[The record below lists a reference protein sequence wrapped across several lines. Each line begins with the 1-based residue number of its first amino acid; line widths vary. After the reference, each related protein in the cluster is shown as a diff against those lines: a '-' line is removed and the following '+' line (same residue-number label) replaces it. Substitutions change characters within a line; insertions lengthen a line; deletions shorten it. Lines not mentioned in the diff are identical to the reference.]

1 MLPVTPPLFKALLP
15 LCFPSLPPVGMG
27 HVCPLPPRAASA
39 SPRHCCFVSPSVVP
53 EHLARGP
60 SFLLGQ
66 SLPFTFVALPSLLVL
81 FLPLP
86 GDVRVPQA
94 GPGSSLTHVLSAE
107 VPLPP
112 AWSTDSHRPCL
123 QPKPPFSFV
132 SVPLAFPCTPA
143 SAAQGNTS
151 LSAPLLCG
159 SENGNCPPSVHTR
172 KGGCGLTLPSPSVS
186 KCPDAARKRLSR
198 TCPVRST
205 SPAEV
210 LDRAPIPLVCVTARP
225 IRAASWSLSS
235 APPVHPLCSTSV
247 F

>member
-1 MLPVTPPLFKALLP
+1 MLPITPPLFKALLP

-112 AWSTDSHRPCL
+112 AAQSSSVSTAQASIFLCECAP
-123 QPKPPFSFV
+123 SF
-132 SVPLAFPCTPA
+132 PL
-143 SAAQGNTS
+143 
-151 LSAPLLCG
+151 
-159 SENGNCPPSVHTR
+159 HTR
-172 KGGCGLTLPSPSVS
+172 LG
-186 KCPDAARKRLSR
+186 
-198 TCPVRST
+198 
-205 SPAEV
+205 
-210 LDRAPIPLVCVTARP
+210 
-225 IRAASWSLSS
+225 SS
-235 APPVHPLCSTSV
+235 GEHQPLCSSALRLREWKLPTQCPH
-247 F
+247 